1 MTRRLV
7 YVVAFAGLV
16 GASLLAI
23 RIRVA
28 DSEATT
34 VDEVR
39 QRIEAL
45 KTERGQLQEDLRGAL
60 PEDAR
65 LVGAPEGDV
74 LVGLPS
80 RLVEGIV
87 SEALSGPL
95 RNVRL
100 LLSDVVKVERSDV
113 IRTRTFLGAM
123 TLGKYDLFVN
133 VQEVDA
139 IMKPGKPKLVF
150 GANRITIELP
160 VRVESGNVK
169 AKIVFKWD
177 GRRLAGVV
185 CGDLNSEH
193 DLRATIPPLELSVRG
208 RFEVMAMGEQ
218 FVVRPVLAPLEMSFN
233 VEPPQKTW
241 DFLDDLIESKN
252 VVCEAAIRKAAVG
265 QKVKDLVARGF
276 KFMLPTNWVRSIR
289 LPATFTNSFDVKGT
303 SAGLAVMPKG
313 VSITKTRIWYGADV
327 TLRKERKG
335 VGRFQN
341 RKAPA

>member
-1 MTRRLV
+1 MTRRLA

-16 GASLLAI
+16 SAILLALWI
-23 RIRVA
+23 RRA
-28 DSEATT
+28 DPEAT

-39 QRIEAL
+39 QRIEAF
-45 KTERGQLQEDLRGAL
+45 KAERGRLQEELRGAL

-65 LVGAPEGDV
+65 LVGAPEGGV
-74 LVGLPS
+74 LIGLPS

-100 LLSDVVKVERSDV
+100 LLTDVVTVERSDV
-113 IRTRTFLGAM
+113 IRTRRLLGG

-133 VQEVDA
+133 VQQVEA

-150 GANRITIELP
+150 GANRIAIELP
-160 VRVESGNVK
+160 VRVESGTVK

-193 DLRATIPPLELSVRG
+193 DLRATIPPLELSARG
-208 RFEVMAMGEQ
+208 RFEVEAMGDQ
-218 FVVRPVLAPLEMSFN
+218 FVVRPVLLPLDMSFN

-252 VVCEAAIRKAAVG
+252 VVCEAAIRKAEVG

-276 KFMLPTNWVRSIR
+276 KFALPTDWVRSIR
-289 LPATFTNSFDVKGT
+289 LPASFRNSFDVKGT
-303 SAGLAVMPKG
+303 SAGLAVIPKG
-313 VSITKTRIWYGADV
+313 VSITKTRIWYGAEV

-335 VGRFQN
+335 TARLQN